1 LLWASVLLI
10 RVKLAERDLRNGPP
24 PLVPQLLSRAALAS
38 GTAGA
43 MVRW

>member
-24 PLVPQLLSRAALAS
+24 PLVPQLLSRLVVAS
-38 GTAGA
+38 GTGGA
-43 MVRW
+43 VVR